1 MHIMKNSSKEAWKRL
16 FKKYFDLNNDG
27 KISWVEIA
35 VPILLLLFIEVLA
48 ELISSLLI
56 WKIF

>member
-1 MHIMKNSSKEAWKRL
+1 MKNSSKEAWKRL